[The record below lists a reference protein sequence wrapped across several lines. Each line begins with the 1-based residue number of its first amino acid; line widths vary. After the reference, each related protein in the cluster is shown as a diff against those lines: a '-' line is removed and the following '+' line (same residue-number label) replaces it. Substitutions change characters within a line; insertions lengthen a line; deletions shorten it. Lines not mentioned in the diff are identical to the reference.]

1 MGRKTLDPEIL
12 KQNQR
17 EARDRWR
24 RNNREKDLQTSL
36 AYMRKRYHN
45 DEEYRLN
52 RLQKAR
58 ARYLYNKEASLL
70 RNIVCS

>member
-1 MGRKTLDPEIL
+1 MGRTTLDPEIL
-12 KQNQR
+12 KQNQK

-36 AYMRKRYHN
+36 AYMRKRYQN

-52 RLQKAR
+52 RLQKAKE
-58 ARYLYNKEASLL
+58 RYLYNKEASLL